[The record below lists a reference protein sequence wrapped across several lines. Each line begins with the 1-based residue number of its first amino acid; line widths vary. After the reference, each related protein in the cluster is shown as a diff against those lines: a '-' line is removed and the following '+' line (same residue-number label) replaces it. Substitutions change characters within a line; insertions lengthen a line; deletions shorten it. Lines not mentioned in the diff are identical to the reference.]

1 MANDLPI
8 ARVRVVLVDT
18 EGRERSGMLGGDRGR
33 GPVRI
38 GRAPENDL
46 QVISPY
52 VSRRHAEL
60 WGHSGGLLFRDLGST
75 SGSWFQGR
83 RVTEMVLPIGETLH
97 LGSPDGIP
105 VRAEAAPAPANA
117 GDTGERSASRT
128 EVLRVADFTQSVYL
142 GSLSDVNVSSTSR
155 RKALGSRKNEERLR
169 AIIALTSDLLEIK
182 DGATLASCVLRRAM
196 ELLPVDRGMVLLTT
210 RAGLV
215 PSAWLERTGPEGSKL
230 MDVSDSQELKE
241 RGELRRNDEAFQPI
255 HTVIDRVHREGVG
268 LLTLDALADHRL
280 EGSQSL
286 VLQSV
291 RSILAAPIASAGT
304 GHGVIYL
311 DTRRGLRKDDDDA
324 LDWIVAAG
332 RQAGLVM
339 DTLGLVEQQRRML
352 ESLIKGLAASI
363 DARDGITAGHSARVA
378 HYSLGIAR
386 AMELDTSE
394 QNRIYYAA
402 LLHDY
407 GKIGVDDA
415 VLKKPA
421 SLTPEEYEH
430 IRKHPRFTYD
440 ILSKIEFPP
449 EFAELPMMAAS
460 HHERVDGKGY
470 PFQLAGENIPL
481 AGRIIAIADVYDALT
496 QVRHYR
502 TPMPIEEVLAH
513 LEEGRSTRFDPGV
526 LDAFFRYHKA
536 ELELRWRRKVQKRE
550 RSRGDGP
557 ELQPL
562 SYREIPDDDPGP
574 STVEEHGPA
583 FASAPPATKAVV
595 EEVDRRY
602 GPPDGTGRP
611 TQPLR
616 LQVPST
622 SRPALQTTPFGRS
635 EPVTVTD
642 GPDATQNSED
652 DGVATTPMG
661 MRFR

>member
-1 MANDLPI
+1 MDAAL
-8 ARVRVVLVDT
+8 ARVKVVLIDT
-18 EGRERSGMLGGDRGR
+18 EGRERTGTLGGNRGNS
-33 GPVRI
+33 PVRI

-60 WGHSGGLLFRDLGST
+60 WGHSGGALFRDLGST
-75 SGSWFQGR
+75 SGSWYQGR
-83 RVTEMVLPIGETLH
+83 RVTEMVLPTGETIH

-105 VRAEAAPAPANA
+105 VRIDAMPALPESV
-117 GDTGERSASRT
+117 GDTGERAANRT

-142 GSLSDVNVSSTSR
+142 GSLSDVSISSTSR
-155 RKALGSRKNEERLR
+155 RKVVGSKKNEERLR

-182 DGATLASCVLRRAM
+182 DGRTLADVVLRRAM
-196 ELLPVDRGMVLLTT
+196 ELLPVERGMVLLTT
-210 RAGLV
+210 RSGLEV
-215 PSAWLERTGPEGSKL
+215 TSWLERVDAYGDRL
-230 MDVSDSQELKE
+230 VDISDSQELREKATLT
-241 RGELRRNDEAFQPI
+241 RKVEAFQPI
-255 HTVIDRVHREGVG
+255 HTVIDRVSKEGVG
-268 LLTLDALADHRL
+268 LLTLDALADQRL

-291 RSILAAPIASAGT
+291 RSILAAPIASGGS

-339 DTLGLVEQQRRML
+339 DTLGLLEQQRRML

-386 AMELDTSE
+386 AMALDPSE

-415 VLKKPA
+415 VLKKPG
-421 SLTPEEYEH
+421 SLTNEEYEH
-430 IRKHPRFTYD
+430 IRKHPRYTYD

-502 TPMPIEEVLAH
+502 TPMPIEEVLTH
-513 LEEGRSTRFDPGV
+513 LEEGRNTRFDTAV
-526 LDAFFRYHKA
+526 LDAFFRYHKD

-550 RSRGDGP
+550 RSRGEALDPYAASG
-557 ELQPL
+557 
-562 SYREIPDDDPGP
+562 REIHDDDPGP
-574 STVEEHGPA
+574 HTTEGPGPTLQPEAEPVAAEIGKRFGPPEPEPATVRASPA
-583 FASAPPATKAVV
+583 RLTVPPA
-595 EEVDRRY
+595 
-602 GPPDGTGRP
+602 
-611 TQPLR
+611 
-616 LQVPST
+616 
-622 SRPALQTTPFGRS
+622 SRPALQTTPFGNHGAGS
-635 EPVTVTD
+635 FIGD
-642 GPDATQNSED
+642 ADATRHPD
-652 DGVATTPMG
+652 DGDEGLATSPVG
-661 MRFR
+661 SGLR